1 MWSQRTAAAA
11 GAALSLQ
18 SGFDAVTD
26 VCWSP
31 VHATVFASCT
41 REGAIEVWDLQH
53 STLDPLIRFAFPATA
68 ATRHQLSRMQFARNA
83 PALLTGSADGTVE
96 VFRVYGVDTDA
107 YAVDAAASSPSSS
120 ETASSSSSAAAAASA
135 PTRAEQAAL
144 LTRIVAAEQQ
154 GAAKTSTA
162 AGH

>member
-1 MWSQRTAAAA
+1 LPDWTVKVWSQRTAAAA

-107 YAVDAAASSPSSS
+107 YAADAAASSS
-120 ETASSSSSAAAAASA
+120 EAASSAPAASA

-144 LTRIVAAEQQ
+144 LARIVAAEQQ

-162 AGH
+162 TGH